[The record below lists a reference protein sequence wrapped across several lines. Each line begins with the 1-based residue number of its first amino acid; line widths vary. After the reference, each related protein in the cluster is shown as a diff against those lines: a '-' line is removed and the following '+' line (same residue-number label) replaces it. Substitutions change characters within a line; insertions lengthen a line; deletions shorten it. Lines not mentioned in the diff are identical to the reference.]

1 MITPEKT
8 LEINNR
14 KYQYLEIGEG
24 DKTIIFIH
32 GLGSSKEMYP
42 KFFNEFLPLYKCIFL
57 DLPGHNN
64 LPFYNFD
71 SLADIANYVIDFV
84 EHNNIKN
91 FSMVG
96 FSFGGLVAVKTTKL
110 LKEKGIE
117 IKAVAWASP
126 LEKSFLTL
134 RSKTFLKIV
143 DAIDRSFY
151 RKLPR
156 SIYFRF
162 LVALLGIK
170 ASNSEL
176 ASFQNFQND
185 LLDKLAKFIPK
196 KAINTEHLKILY
208 LFGTKDPL
216 ISSKAFSKT
225 KIYGKYQ
232 HKYLIDKGGHYYKK
246 EGRAE
251 AIEKILKFI

>member
-1 MITPEKT
+1 MINLEKT
-8 LEINNR
+8 LEINHR

-117 IKAVAWASP
+117 INAVAWASP

-196 KAINTEHLKILY
+196 KAINTQHLKILY